1 MTEKDKKAIEFLD
14 AFFALFDD
22 EDLEED
28 NNETNNNEQ

>member
-1 MTEKDKKAIEFLD
+1 MTEKDKKTIEFLD
-14 AFFALFDD
+14 EFFALFDD